1 MNFSEAMQMLG
12 TKLQGKYGHLG
23 FKYKKSDKT
32 LTRHSKNFTYMI
44 AFSSFGGN
52 TKDSISIEVC
62 YIINTRPYDPYGYAK
77 PDINTQP
84 LFYSLRDNEIY
95 LDIGNEEK
103 IYNAFEV
110 VCQWMDKILIPKMNE
125 LCATEQCGSDGG
137 ERAWTPMNKESL
149 TEKLLDLVEGRE
161 TPETWRS
168 WWDEHE
174 TELETLLSR
183 GEFLK
188 LKPCRHGFQ
197 WVPVFGSQKGA
208 IAILEKSGT
217 AFEASNLYQE
227 QYLAEL
233 DAFCKEQERVQR
245 EKQKEFKTNNPELF
259 GRYPKFSKALAKGLD
274 PSDEIQP
281 AATEEQIAS
290 QESVL
295 NFTLPAQVREFFLL
309 TAGINVSTGV
319 IVELSGTF
327 HLTIHG
333 ERYCV
338 LGEFWKEADG
348 DQLLLRPG
356 EETIWYYAHEQDKV
370 KRLCND
376 MTELLEKKLARYLN
390 EQ

>member
-1 MNFSEAMQMLG
+1 
-12 TKLQGKYGHLG
+12 
-23 FKYKKSDKT
+23 
-32 LTRHSKNFTYMI
+32 
-44 AFSSFGGN
+44 
-52 TKDSISIEVC
+52 
-62 YIINTRPYDPYGYAK
+62 
-77 PDINTQP
+77 
-84 LFYSLRDNEIY
+84 
-95 LDIGNEEK
+95 
-103 IYNAFEV
+103 
-110 VCQWMDKILIPKMNE
+110 
-125 LCATEQCGSDGG
+125 
-137 ERAWTPMNKESL
+137 MNKESL
-149 TEKLLDLVEGRE
+149 TVKLLDLAEGRE

-168 WWDEHE
+168 WWDKHE
-174 TELETLLSR
+174 SELETLLNR

-188 LKPCRHGFQ
+188 LKPCRHDFQ
-197 WVPVFGSQKGA
+197 WVPVLTSQKGA

-227 QYLAEL
+227 RYLAEL
-233 DAFCKEQERVQR
+233 DAFCEEQKREQR
-245 EKQKEFKTNNPELF
+245 KKQTEFKASHPEWF
-259 GRYPKFSKALAKGLD
+259 HRYPKFSKALAKVLD
-274 PSDEIQP
+274 TSDEIKP
-281 AATEEQIAS
+281 AATKEQVGN

-295 NFTLPAQVREFFLL
+295 DFTLPSQVREFFLL

-348 DQLLLRPG
+348 DQLLLRPR

-370 KRLCND
+370 KHLCND